1 MKKAR
6 LIWLAP
12 ALLPFSTGCEKQI
25 VAKRIPVPERWLT
38 CADQPPPPAGNTD
51 KDVAG
56 FIVALISAGEDC
68 RSNVAAIRDWN
79 ASPPQ

>member
-25 VAKRIPVPERWLT
+25 VAERIPVPERWLT
-38 CADQPPPPAGNTD
+38 CAEQPAPPGDNTD
-51 KDVAG
+51 KAVAG

-68 RSNVAAIRDWN
+68 RSNVAAIRAWSK
-79 ASPPQ
+79 AP